1 MWEKQKGSYFKGVS
15 KAARHLYSQHGEV
28 TAHKLVASEL
38 RKAKRARCRKQFAFW
53 ESVAAELSEVTG
65 LNSRM
70 GA

>member
-1 MWEKQKGSYFKGVS
+1 MWEKKKVSYFKGVS
-15 KAARHLYSQHGEV
+15 NAARHLYSQHGEL

-38 RKAKRARCRKQFAFW
+38 RKAKRARCRERFSFW

-65 LNSRM
+65 RDSRI